1 MAGGKL
7 RTMQTV
13 DWQELATTS
22 PYHAAIAVRDVLR
35 EGNMEN
41 AMIGLE
47 ELIDAL
53 SRSDRRALESHLT
66 RLMTHVIKW
75 KVQPERRSRSWRN
88 TILNARTAIM
98 RLQRHV
104 PSLNRSVIEED
115 WNELTEVARREA
127 EGEMNLDILPLSLTW
142 KEVFEDNYTL
152 ENS

>member
-1 MAGGKL
+1 
-7 RTMQTV
+7 
-13 DWQELATTS
+13 
-22 PYHAAIAVRDVLR
+22 
-35 EGNMEN
+35 MEN

-53 SRSDRRALESHLT
+53 SRSDRRALESQLT

-88 TILNARTAIM
+88 TILNARTAIA

-115 WNELTEVARREA
+115 WDELIEVARREA
-127 EGEMNLDILPLSLTW
+127 EGETNLDILPLSLTW
-142 KEVFEDNYTL
+142 KEVFEDHYTL
-152 ENS
+152 ENP

>member
-13 DWQELATTS
+13 DWQELVTTS
-22 PYHAAIAVRDVLR
+22 PYHVAIAVRDVLR

-115 WNELTEVARREA
+115 WDELTEVARREA

>member
-1 MAGGKL
+1 MK
-7 RTMQTV
+7 TV

-22 PYHAAIAVRDVLR
+22 HYQMAIAIRNILR
-35 EGNMEN
+35 EGNVEN
-41 AMIGLE
+41 ATIGLE

-66 RLMTHVIKW
+66 RLLTHVIKW

-98 RLQRHV
+98 RLQRHT

-115 WNELTEVARREA
+115 WDELTEIARREA
-127 EGEMNLDILPLSLTW
+127 EGETNRDIPPLSLTW
-142 KEVFEDNYTL
+142 KEVFEDDYTL
-152 ENS
+152 ENP

>member
-1 MAGGKL
+1 
-7 RTMQTV
+7 MQTV

-22 PYHAAIAVRDVLR
+22 PYHVAIAVRDVLR

-115 WNELTEVARREA
+115 WDEITEVARREA
-127 EGEMNLDILPLSLTW
+127 EGEMNLDIPPLSLTW